1 MALDRVVDSAVLDG
15 ALSATAN
22 AIREKTGSTERIAWD
37 EAKGFSDVIVDVY
50 EAGKKAEYEAR
61 WNAIH
66 DSIENFGCKN
76 AFSGAPWTNDTFRP
90 TRDIHTDSSYM
101 MFRDSRIAGDLPA
114 MLEEWGIQITFEP
127 GIAMQYTFFGTK
139 FTRLGVFDFSDCQHM
154 NGCFSDSLELVTID
168 KIICNK
174 NTKFTD
180 AFDWLYALEN
190 IRFEGE
196 LANDGLNLQDCEK
209 LSKASLES
217 IVNVFSTTASFSA
230 TLSKAAVDK
239 AFETSAGANDGST
252 SPEWL
257 ALKATRPNV
266 TILLA

>member
-1 MALDRVVDSAVLDG
+1 MALDRVVDSAILD
-15 ALSATAN
+15 SAMVSTAN
-22 AIREKTGSTERIAWD
+22 AIREKTGNVERIAWN
-37 EAKGFSDVIVDVY
+37 EAKGFSDAVGDVY
-50 EAGKKAEYEAR
+50 EVGKKAEYEAR

-66 DSIENFGCKN
+66 NSLSNWGCRN
-76 AFSGAPWTNDTFRP
+76 AFAGASWTNETFRP
-90 TRDIHTDSSYM
+90 THDIYVDDAYM
-101 MFRDSRIAGDLPA
+101 LFRHSRIAVDLPA
-114 MLEEWGIQITFEP
+114 LLEELGVQITFVP
-127 GIAMQYTFFGTK
+127 GTAMQYTFYGTQ
-139 FTRLGVFDFSDCQHM
+139 FTRLGVFDFSDCYYS

-174 NTKFTD
+174 NTKFSD

-190 IRFEGE
+190 IRFDGE
-196 LANDGLNLQDCEK
+196 LAKDGLNLQDCEK

-257 ALKATRPNV
+257 ELVATRPNV